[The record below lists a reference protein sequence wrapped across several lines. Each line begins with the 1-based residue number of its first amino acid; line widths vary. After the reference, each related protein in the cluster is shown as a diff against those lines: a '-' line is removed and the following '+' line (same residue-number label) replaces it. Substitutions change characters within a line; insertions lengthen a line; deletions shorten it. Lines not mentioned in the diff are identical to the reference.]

1 MATRRRISD
10 GELHAHED
18 EIALAILIM
27 RETRALSLDLDVDT
41 LSHVSRR
48 LTRILEAA
56 AALKAR
62 SIGRMHEAK
71 DGAGATNGAGVNNE
85 L

>member
-1 MATRRRISD
+1 MAIRRRIKD
-10 GELHAHED
+10 GELHAYED
-18 EIALAILIM
+18 EIALANLIM

-56 AALKAR
+56 GMLKAR

-71 DGAGATNGAGVNNE
+71 DAAVGNGAGVNDD
-85 L
+85 

>member
-10 GELHAHED
+10 GELHAFED
-18 EIALAILIM
+18 EIAMLNLIM

-41 LSHVSRR
+41 LSHVHRR
-48 LTRILEAA
+48 LTRMIEAA
-56 AALKAR
+56 AALK
-62 SIGRMHEAK
+62 RMRIAAMNEAK
-71 DGAGATNGAGVNNE
+71 DERGRVNGDG

>member
-1 MATRRRISD
+1 MATRRRIRD
-10 GELHAHED
+10 GKLHAYED
-18 EIALAILIM
+18 EIALANLIM

-41 LSHVSRR
+41 LSHVSGR
-48 LTRILEAA
+48 LTRILKASA
-56 AALKAR
+56 RLKALR
-62 SIGRMHEAK
+62 IAEMNRAK